1 MRTRFSILLF
11 SFFASTSLVWGCAG
25 GTQTL
30 QYTIVSNGRV
40 AGSEVDKYSDDGHVD
55 CAFEFNDRGRGPKIE
70 AHYVFGA
77 DAVPL
82 RLDVT
87 GVDYLKAPVD
97 EHFAVDGGRAHW
109 KSTSEDG
116 ETRSSEQ

>member
-1 MRTRFSILLF
+1 
-11 SFFASTSLVWGCAG
+11 
-25 GTQTL
+25 
-30 QYTIVSNGRV
+30 
-40 AGSEVDKYSDDGHVD
+40 VDKYSADGHVD

-70 AHYVFGA
+70 AHYAFGA
-77 DAVPL
+77 DALPS

-116 ETRSSEQ
+116 QTSSPGFYVSNSGVFGPETASLVQSLRGSQDSAAVYGAAGIKPAD